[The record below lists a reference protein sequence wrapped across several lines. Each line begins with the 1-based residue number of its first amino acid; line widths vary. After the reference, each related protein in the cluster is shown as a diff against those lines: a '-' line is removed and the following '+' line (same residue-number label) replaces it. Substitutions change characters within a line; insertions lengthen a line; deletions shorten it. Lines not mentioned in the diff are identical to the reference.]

1 MIKLDKTMLLAAE
14 LFKYS
19 YDHYADHVEIGNARF
34 TRHMP
39 DDVNKLLEAERE
51 GWSDEKI
58 AQELEI
64 KQSDVKIYLEQF
76 QKAKK
81 IVASVNPSEAFRY
94 SVKESIITA
103 LESGL
108 KTDKEIDDLV
118 IQICYR
124 AADLGYLLALEGS
137 QLSEYSEWLRRERN
151 VDYTGV
157 GLPNLE

>member
-14 LFKYS
+14 WFKYS

-34 TRHMP
+34 TRYMP
-39 DDVNKLLEAERE
+39 DDVNKLLKAEKE

-81 IVASVNPSEAFRY
+81 IVAAVNPSEAF
-94 SVKESIITA
+94 STLSIK
-103 LESGL
+103 L
-108 KTDKEIDDLV
+108 KPK
-118 IQICYR
+118 
-124 AADLGYLLALEGS
+124 LA
-137 QLSEYSEWLRRERN
+137 RN
-151 VDYTGV
+151 KLCVNKIETWY
-157 GLPNLE
+157 NY